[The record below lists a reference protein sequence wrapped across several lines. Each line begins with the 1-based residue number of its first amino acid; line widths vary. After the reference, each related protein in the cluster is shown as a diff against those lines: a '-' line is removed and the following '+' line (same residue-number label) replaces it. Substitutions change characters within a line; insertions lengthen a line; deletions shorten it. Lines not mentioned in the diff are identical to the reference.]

1 MTSLIRWVEGGTA
14 EALADALDV
23 IQHARR
29 TAAGTVGAVPGTS
42 SGARA
47 PSRAPSRRRSHTGC
61 DEAIR
66 DAALMMAF
74 IRSSAQGRTLAPSA
88 LYGGVIA
95 LPRSQIWDA
104 SGTFT
109 FTAAARV
116 PCMTEAEV
124 QLLLKASSVPGA
136 VPGAELLLNTSSV
149 PGAVP
154 GAELLLKTSSVPG
167 AVPGA
172 VLRPSVIRPLGC
184 GHSWSGYSAVPG
196 AVLLDMT
203 RMDRV
208 LDTTLAV
215 DVVGGPVARHAS
227 AHHGAGAGPSVLV
240 QPGLTLRDLRTVLAA
255 HGCTLPSSP

>member
-1 MTSLIRWVEGGTA
+1 MEDGWVEGGTA
-14 EALADALDV
+14 EALDDALDV

-42 SGARA
+42 SGAHA

-88 LYGGVIA
+88 LYGGVVA
-95 LPRSQIWDA
+95 LPRSLIWDA

-124 QLLLKASSVPGA
+124 HLLLKA
-136 VPGAELLLNTSSV
+136 
-149 PGAVP
+149 
-154 GAELLLKTSSVPG
+154 SSVPG

-208 LDTTLAV
+208 LAV

-255 HGCTLPSSP
+255 HGCTLPSSS

>member
-23 IQHARR
+23 IQLARR

-136 VPGAELLLNTSSV
+136 V
-149 PGAVP
+149 
-154 GAELLLKTSSVPG
+154 
-167 AVPGA
+167 
-172 VLRPSVIRPLGC
+172 LRPSVIRPLGC

-208 LDTTLAV
+208 LAV

-240 QPGLTLRDLRTVLAA
+240 QPGLTLRDLRAVLAA
-255 HGCTLPSSP
+255 HGYTLPSSP

>member
-1 MTSLIRWVEGGTA
+1 
-14 EALADALDV
+14 
-23 IQHARR
+23 
-29 TAAGTVGAVPGTS
+29 VGAVPGTS

-104 SGTFT
+104 SGTRT

-124 QLLLKASSVPGA
+124 QLLLKA
-136 VPGAELLLNTSSV
+136 
-149 PGAVP
+149 
-154 GAELLLKTSSVPG
+154 SSVPG

-208 LDTTLAV
+208 LAV

-240 QPGLTLRDLRTVLAA
+240 QPGLMLRDLRAVLAA
-255 HGCTLPSSP
+255 HGCTLPSSS

>member
-1 MTSLIRWVEGGTA
+1 MEDGWVEGGTA

-61 DEAIR
+61 DEGIR

-95 LPRSQIWDA
+95 LPRTLVWDA
-104 SGTFT
+104 SGTRT

-124 QLLLKASSVPGA
+124 QLLL
-136 VPGAELLLNTSSV
+136 N
-149 PGAVP
+149 
-154 GAELLLKTSSVPG
+154 TSSVPG

-240 QPGLTLRDLRTVLAA
+240 QPGLTLRDLRAVLAA
-255 HGCTLPSSP
+255 HGYTLPSWPMLLDQTVGGAMGPCLG

>member
-1 MTSLIRWVEGGTA
+1 VEDGWVEGGTA

-23 IQHARR
+23 IQLARR

-136 VPGAELLLNTSSV
+136 VPGA
-149 PGAVP
+149 
-154 GAELLLKTSSVPG
+154 
-167 AVPGA
+167 

-208 LDTTLAV
+208 LDMTLAV

-240 QPGLTLRDLRTVLAA
+240 QPGLTLRDLRAVLAA
-255 HGCTLPSSP
+255 HGYTLPSWPMLLDQTVGGAMGPCLG

>member
-1 MTSLIRWVEGGTA
+1 
-14 EALADALDV
+14 
-23 IQHARR
+23 
-29 TAAGTVGAVPGTS
+29 
-42 SGARA
+42 
-47 PSRAPSRRRSHTGC
+47 
-61 DEAIR
+61 
-66 DAALMMAF
+66 MMAF

-124 QLLLKASSVPGA
+124 QLLLKTSSVPGA
-136 VPGAELLLNTSSV
+136 VPGAELLLN
-149 PGAVP
+149 
-154 GAELLLKTSSVPG
+154 TSSVPG

-240 QPGLTLRDLRTVLAA
+240 QPGLTLRDLRAVLAA
-255 HGCTLPSSP
+255 HGYTLPSWPMLLDQTVGGAMGPCLG

>member
-95 LPRSQIWDA
+95 LPRSQLWDA
-104 SGTFT
+104 SGTRT

-124 QLLLKASSVPGA
+124 QLLLKA
-136 VPGAELLLNTSSV
+136 
-149 PGAVP
+149 
-154 GAELLLKTSSVPG
+154 SSVPG

-240 QPGLTLRDLRTVLAA
+240 QPGLTLRDLRAVLAA
-255 HGCTLPSSP
+255 HGYTLPSWPMLLDQTVGGAMGPCLG

>member
-1 MTSLIRWVEGGTA
+1 MEDGWVEGGTA

-23 IQHARR
+23 IQLARR

-47 PSRAPSRRRSHTGC
+47 PPRAPSRRRSHTGC

-74 IRSSAQGRTLAPSA
+74 IRSSAQGRALAPSA

-95 LPRSQIWDA
+95 LPRSLIWDA

-124 QLLLKASSVPGA
+124 QLLLKKSSVPSA
-136 VPGAELLLNTSSV
+136 VPGAE
-149 PGAVP
+149 
-154 GAELLLKTSSVPG
+154 
-167 AVPGA
+167 
-172 VLRPSVIRPLGC
+172 LRPSVIRPLGC

-208 LDTTLAV
+208 LAV

-227 AHHGAGAGPSVLV
+227 AHHGAGPSVLV
-240 QPGLTLRDLRTVLAA
+240 QPGLTLRDLRAVLAA
-255 HGCTLPSSP
+255 HGYTQPSSP

>member
-23 IQHARR
+23 IQLARR

-124 QLLLKASSVPGA
+124 QLLLK
-136 VPGAELLLNTSSV
+136 TSSV

-154 GAELLLKTSSVPG
+154 GAE
-167 AVPGA
+167 
-172 VLRPSVIRPLGC
+172 LRPSVIRPLGC

-240 QPGLTLRDLRTVLAA
+240 QPGLTLRDLRAVLAA
-255 HGCTLPSSP
+255 HGYTLPSWPMLLDQTVGGAMGPCLG

>member
-1 MTSLIRWVEGGTA
+1 MEDGWVEGGTA

-23 IQHARR
+23 IQLARR

-136 VPGAELLLNTSSV
+136 VPGA
-149 PGAVP
+149 
-154 GAELLLKTSSVPG
+154 
-167 AVPGA
+167 

-208 LDTTLAV
+208 LDMTLAV

-240 QPGLTLRDLRTVLAA
+240 QPGLTLRDLRAVLAA
-255 HGCTLPSSP
+255 HGYTLPSWPMLLDQTVGGAIGPCLG

>member
-1 MTSLIRWVEGGTA
+1 MEDGWVEGGTA

-95 LPRSQIWDA
+95 LPRTLVWDA
-104 SGTFT
+104 SGTRT

-124 QLLLKASSVPGA
+124 QLLLKA
-136 VPGAELLLNTSSV
+136 
-149 PGAVP
+149 
-154 GAELLLKTSSVPG
+154 SSVPG

-208 LDTTLAV
+208 LAV

-240 QPGLTLRDLRTVLAA
+240 QPGLTLRDLRAVLAA
-255 HGCTLPSSP
+255 HGYTQPSSP

>member
-1 MTSLIRWVEGGTA
+1 VEDGWVEGGTA

-23 IQHARR
+23 IQLARR

-61 DEAIR
+61 DDAIR

-95 LPRSQIWDA
+95 LPRSLFWDA

-124 QLLLKASSVPGA
+124 QLLLKA
-136 VPGAELLLNTSSV
+136 
-149 PGAVP
+149 
-154 GAELLLKTSSVPG
+154 SSVPG

-208 LDTTLAV
+208 LAV

-240 QPGLTLRDLRTVLAA
+240 QPGLTLRDLRAVLAA
-255 HGCTLPSSP
+255 HGYTLPSSP

>member
-23 IQHARR
+23 IQLARR

-104 SGTFT
+104 SGTRT

-124 QLLLKASSVPGA
+124 QLLLK
-136 VPGAELLLNTSSV
+136 TSSV

-208 LDTTLAV
+208 LAV
-215 DVVGGPVARHAS
+215 DVVGGPVARHAR

-240 QPGLTLRDLRTVLAA
+240 QPGLTLRDLRAVLAA
-255 HGCTLPSSP
+255 HGCTLPSSS

>member
-23 IQHARR
+23 IQLARR

-88 LYGGVIA
+88 LYGGVVA
-95 LPRSQIWDA
+95 LPRTLVWDA
-104 SGTFT
+104 SGTRT

-124 QLLLKASSVPGA
+124 Q
-136 VPGAELLLNTSSV
+136 
-149 PGAVP
+149 
-154 GAELLLKTSSVPG
+154 LLLKTSSVPG

-215 DVVGGPVARHAS
+215 DVVGGLVARHAS

-240 QPGLTLRDLRTVLAA
+240 QPGLMLRDLRAVLAA
-255 HGCTLPSSP
+255 HGYTQPSSP